1 MEKKLIGVKFIA
13 STLQV
18 RKDNG
23 EIYSILWSKDEKI
36 GKKIYIKDRY
46 CWCDFFSF
54 VSPSGHFTG
63 HLHFWLQKFKCW
75 IGRKL
80 FTRKNLTVII
90 FRNFMKFSRWERK
103 KKLWEN
109 CKANGNMPKNKCV
122 LYWTR
127 NISSWS
133 LERKLHWYNM
143 THSVNSSLSIQ
154 LWQRDFADREC
165 FALKEKELNLNYRI
179 NKSPWRNM

>member
-23 EIYSILWSKDEKI
+23 EICSILWSKDEKI

-75 IGRKL
+75 IGKSYLQEKTLPLL
-80 FTRKNLTVII
+80 FLETLWSFHGESGKRNFERTVTLMGIWPKTNVYYIERGIYRVDRLKRNSIGTIWLTVWIHPY
-90 FRNFMKFSRWERK
+90 RFSF
-103 KKLWEN
+103 
-109 CKANGNMPKNKCV
+109 G
-122 LYWTR
+122 
-127 NISSWS
+127 
-133 LERKLHWYNM
+133 
-143 THSVNSSLSIQ
+143 
-154 LWQRDFADREC
+154 RE
-165 FALKEKELNLNYRI
+165 
-179 NKSPWRNM
+179 

>member
-1 MEKKLIGVKFIA
+1 MDKYVAYYDRKTRKLEK
-13 STLQV
+13 
-18 RKDNG
+18 N
-23 EIYSILWSKDEKI
+23 
-36 GKKIYIKDRY
+36 IYIKDRY
-46 CWCDFFSF
+46 YWCDFFSF

-109 CKANGNMPKNKCV
+109 CNANGNMTKNKCV

-127 NISSWS
+127 DISSWS
-133 LERKLHWYNM
+133 LEEILHWYNI

-154 LWQRDFADREC
+154 FWQRVTC
-165 FALKEKELNLNYRI
+165 PALRRKGILRI
-179 NKSPWRNM
+179 ASVLHLKRKSWI